1 MRRFDQNVNAPGVQF
16 KKAIRKTPDRM
27 GNLLSLLAF
36 VAGAI
41 VIAFFCFKAVVSDDD
56 ALIGTGVFGLL
67 LLFGACIWAVIDR
80 DLIRTFEEITGHD
93 LDGDGYV
100 GAPVQEFNYRASE
113 RTAWRAQLPAPE
125 PVLREWATAALNGGS
140 LAYASWQKQFST
152 RSNYSDGAD
161 RYREFRL
168 ALVSAEWATEN
179 DTHGI
184 KLTDRGEQALD
195 EWLHQHP
202 NPTPLLEG

>member
-1 MRRFDQNVNAPGVQF
+1 MRRFDQNVNAPSIAF
-16 KKAIRKTPDRM
+16 KEATRRTPDRA
-27 GNLLSLLAF
+27 GNILIWLAFAGGTIVLYIICVAMITSKHEYMNWAGWLSLLT
-36 VAGAI
+36 VVGV
-41 VIAFFCFKAVVSDDD
+41 VILVV
-56 ALIGTGVFGLL
+56 V
-67 LLFGACIWAVIDR
+67 DR
-80 DLIRTFEEITGHD
+80 DQVRTFEKIIGHD

-100 GAPVQEFNYRASE
+100 GTPVQEFNYRASE

-184 KLTDRGEQALD
+184 KLTDRGELALD

-202 NPTPLLEG
+202 DPTPLLEM